1 MGMGWVDMKM
11 GRLLLLAAIYA
22 GLAAA
27 IGCSAFASAN
37 GNGQEWDIILPVDT
51 IHYGGP
57 VTVLI
62 VGPSGARDGFGPSAR
77 ARPIRCGSVPA
88 NNIPLP

>member
-1 MGMGWVDMKM
+1 MMGMGWVDMKM
-11 GRLLLLAAIYA
+11 GRLVLLAAIYA
-22 GLAAA
+22 GLLAAA

-62 VGPSGARDGFGPSAR
+62 VGPSGGRGMALGLRPGRDRSGAGPSR
-77 ARPIRCGSVPA
+77 
-88 NNIPLP
+88 